1 MRTAKASVREAAAS
15 ATFSGANV
23 ADARGAKLAAA
34 RQGVKTAIPRTEAA
48 RTKGRPT
55 LVS

>member
-1 MRTAKASVREAAAS
+1 MRTAKAVREAPAT

-23 ADARGAKLAAA
+23 ADARGAKQAPA
-34 RQGVKTAIPRTEAA
+34 RQGFKTAISRAEAA
-48 RTKGRPT
+48 RTKGRRT